1 MRMKRRLR
9 PCRTETDKVS
19 DERCGRAAPY
29 GRPGRSWMLA
39 AVALVAFLQAVP
51 AAACPVCYGEASGD
65 MIDGAKL
72 SVLFLG
78 GLVYLVIGGGA
89 GAVIALRRR
98 VRKNLDARRGLH
110 LMPPPEESRS

>member
-1 MRMKRRLR
+1 MIESNRLLRR
-9 PCRTETDKVS
+9 TA
-19 DERCGRAAPY
+19 G
-29 GRPGRSWMLA
+29 LA
-39 AVALVAFLQAVP
+39 AAWLLVGAAE

-78 GLVYLVIGGGA
+78 GLVYLVIGGAA
-89 GAVIALRRR
+89 GVVLALRRR

-110 LMPPPEESRS
+110 LVSPPEASRS